1 VPISINKNSESGA
14 RIRYATFFNVRQ
26 CQTDESSAGPWRSRN
41 CQRIWQSSEASSR
54 CAARS
59 GDWNVIRR

>member
-26 CQTDESSAGPWRSRN
+26 CQTDESL
-41 CQRIWQSSEASSR
+41 
-54 CAARS
+54 ARQALKES
-59 GDWNVIRR
+59 